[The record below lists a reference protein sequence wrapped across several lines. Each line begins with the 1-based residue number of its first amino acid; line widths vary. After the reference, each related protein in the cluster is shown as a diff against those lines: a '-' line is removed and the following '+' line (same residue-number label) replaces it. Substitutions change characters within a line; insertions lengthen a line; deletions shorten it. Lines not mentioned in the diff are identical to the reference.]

1 MHRNTA
7 RPLSPHL
14 TIWRWGPHMAVSIL
28 NRITG
33 VGLSVVG
40 GAMFVWWLVAAASG
54 VEAYDTFMSVA
65 TGWFGNLVGVG
76 LTWALV
82 FHTFGG
88 VRHYVLDIGAGYAI
102 PTNKRWSWIVMGA
115 SVVVTAAIWLY
126 ILGAK

>member
-28 NRITG
+28 NRVTG

-40 GAMFVWWLVAAASG
+40 AAGFVWWLVAAATG
-54 VEAYDTFMSVA
+54 PEAYNSFLDVA
-65 TGWFGNLVGVG
+65 TGWFGILVGVG

-82 FHTFGG
+82 FHTGG
-88 VRHYVLDIGAGYAI
+88 GIRPLRAWTSAPGTNCAQTGAG
-102 PTNKRWSWIVMGA
+102 RGSRSSVLSW
-115 SVVVTAAIWLY
+115 
-126 ILGAK
+126 